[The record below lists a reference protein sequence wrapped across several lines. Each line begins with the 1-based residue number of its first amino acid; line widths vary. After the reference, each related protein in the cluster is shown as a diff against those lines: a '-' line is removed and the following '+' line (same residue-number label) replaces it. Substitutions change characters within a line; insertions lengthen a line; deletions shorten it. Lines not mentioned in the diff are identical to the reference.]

1 MQTVTETAQCIFPMT
16 TAVAPVCWFAGH
28 NKAASFVGSGVG
40 GMGGLNIVHRS
51 FFTPL
56 DSGTRKT
63 LVVASGTSGV
73 LRRSV

>member
-1 MQTVTETAQCIFPMT
+1 MQTVTETAQYIFPMT
-16 TAVAPVCWFAGH
+16 AAVAPVCWFAGH
-28 NKAASFVGSGVG
+28 NKAASLVGSGVG
-40 GMGGLNIVHRS
+40 GMGGLRRS

-73 LRRSV
+73 LRRSA